1 VKKHKL
7 IKITNTEKFLM
18 FIFVYLPFLSKLFEW
33 RKREQFVKLYN
44 LGKKKIDK
52 NLSVIRLIRNLNFIE

>member
-1 VKKHKL
+1 
-7 IKITNTEKFLM
+7 M